1 MALDLSLNLSEPLFP
16 PLEMGIIIIM
26 SLAAIVGIK
35 ERIHVNPLRKHLVE
49 TGAQDSGQEGFL
61 EEGARE
67 LED

>member
-1 MALDLSLNLSEPLFP
+1 
-16 PLEMGIIIIM
+16 MGIIIIM

-35 ERIHVNPLRKHLVE
+35 ERIHVNPLRKHVVE
-49 TGAQDSGQEGFL
+49 TGARDSGQEGFL

>member
-1 MALDLSLNLSEPLFP
+1 M
-16 PLEMGIIIIM
+16 EMGIIIIM

-49 TGAQDSGQEGFL
+49 TGARDSGQEGFL